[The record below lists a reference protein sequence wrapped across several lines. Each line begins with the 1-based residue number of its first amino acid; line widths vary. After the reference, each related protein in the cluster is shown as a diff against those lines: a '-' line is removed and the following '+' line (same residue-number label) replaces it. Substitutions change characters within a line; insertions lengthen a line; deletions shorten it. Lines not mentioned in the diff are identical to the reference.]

1 MVTINVSARSAYF
14 SEPDIKI
21 NLSIITYLELAC
33 NVREKYI
40 FIGTSLN
47 LERVIFLGSLM
58 QYLFISVRVTLVMKH
73 HNQIHTGEKRNFFFY
88 LQLHFTVH
96 KRRKSWQQLKLHP
109 LIIFEN

>member
-21 NLSIITYLELAC
+21 NLSVITYLELTC
-33 NVREKYI
+33 NMREKCT

-47 LERVIFLGSLM
+47 LERVISLGSLM

-73 HNQIHTGEKRNFFFY
+73 CNQIHTGEKRDFFLTYNCTLLFITEGSHGSNSNY
-88 LQLHFTVH
+88 
-96 KRRKSWQQLKLHP
+96 
-109 LIIFEN
+109 II